1 MGKRSTFTPDL
12 RQMVT
17 EWLAAGYA
25 VEIDANEGK
34 IKVQPAAEVK
44 RGPDPDLIDWSRK

>member
-12 RQMVT
+12 RAMIA
-17 EWLAAGYA
+17 EWVAAGFA

-34 IKVQPAAEVK
+34 IRVLPAEGK

>member
-25 VEIDANEGK
+25 VEIDANEAKIRIIPKDQTGK
-34 IKVQPAAEVK
+34 DAFDMVDY
-44 RGPDPDLIDWSRK
+44 RR